1 MNNQSLYILVVE
13 DQQSIAQNIANY
25 MEAKGHVLDFAD
37 QGDQGLTLAL
47 TNHYDLVILDLNLP
61 VMDGLEVC
69 KQLREQ
75 ANHLVPI
82 IMLTAR
88 DSIDDKISGFTT
100 GADDYLT
107 KPFSLQELE
116 VRCFALSRRHL
127 LQTNDTLT
135 FDQLIINR
143 KKQQVVRSGKALE
156 LHSMGYRILLILAQ
170 EYPQVVSRSK
180 LSQKLWGDEPTE
192 SDALRSHIYQLR
204 NIVDK
209 PFEYPMI
216 KTMHGIGFLLNVE
229 SNVANNKE
237 SNVKS
242 DINTLDVNND
252 E

>member
-25 MEAKGHVLDFAD
+25 MEDKGHVLDFAVR
-37 QGDQGLTLAL
+37 GDQGLTLAL
-47 TNHYDLVILDLNLP
+47 SNHYDLVILDLNLP
-61 VMDGLEVC
+61 VMDGFEVC
-69 KQLREQ
+69 KQVREQ
-75 ANHLVPI
+75 ASHHVPI

-88 DSIDDKISGFTT
+88 DSIDDKVSGFTV

-107 KPFSLQELE
+107 KPFSLEELE

-127 LQTNDTLT
+127 LQTHDTLT
-135 FDQLIINR
+135 FDQLIIDR
-143 KKQQVVRSGKALE
+143 KRKHVTRAGKRLALQ
-156 LHSMGYRILLILAQ
+156 SMGYRILTALA
-170 EYPQVVSRSK
+170 EAYPQVLSRST

-209 PFEYPMI
+209 PFNYPMI
-216 KTMHGIGFLLNVE
+216 KTMHGIGFV
-229 SNVANNKE
+229 
-237 SNVKS
+237 
-242 DINTLDVNND
+242 LDVKNN

>member
-13 DQQSIAQNIANY
+13 DQQSIAQNIANF
-25 MEAKGHVLDFAD
+25 MEVKGHVLDFAT
-37 QGDQGLTLAL
+37 QGDQGLALAL

-69 KQLREQ
+69 KQLRQ
-75 ANHLVPI
+75 KARYHVPI

-88 DSIDDKISGFTT
+88 DSIDDKISGFTL

-107 KPFSLQELE
+107 KPFSLEELE

-135 FDQLIINR
+135 FDKLHIDR
-143 KKQQVVRSGKALE
+143 KTQQVTRAGETLE
-156 LHSMGYRILLILAQ
+156 LHSMGYRILSILA
-170 EYPQVVSRSK
+170 EAYPQVVSRST

-204 NIVDK
+204 NMLDK
-209 PFEYPMI
+209 PFDYPMI
-216 KTMHGIGFLLNVE
+216 KTMHGIGFVL
-229 SNVANNKE
+229 
-237 SNVKS
+237 NVKS
-242 DINTLDVNND
+242 DVINDD
-252 E
+252 K